1 MVHSHLQYLK
11 QSSASAGVQ
20 LPRCKVTFQSELRLR
35 NAFSFWLYLFCC
47 SSCTFVCCKWK
58 WSEIKSMVITTSSH
72 LKCNYTVTLSGRW
85 LRGRSIRLCSEW
97 NGTDW
102 LIYVCQVKGKE
113 TGQKETTECES
124 GSGVGGGVPDLWMK
138 HGPLMGE
145 GEYWIRQRQME
156 CERQRERNSDIRLLT
171 STLFFPPTNQYREMH
186 VWGCVSVYVCVL
198 VLEGGRFL
206 SVSLPIKI
214 RNTVTLPQ
222 PGLTPL
228 WPSNP
233 CTCLY
238 LILEPVI
245 Q

>member
-1 MVHSHLQYLK
+1 MFHSHLQYLK

-20 LPRCKVTFQSELRLR
+20 LPRWKVTFQSELRLR

-72 LKCNYTVTLSGRW
+72 LECNYTVTLSGRW

-113 TGQKETTECES
+113 TDKKKPQSVRVGQAWGGSPRSMDEAWTPDGGRRVLNQTETNGVWETERKKFRHT
-124 GSGVGGGVPDLWMK
+124 PADLN
-138 HGPLMGE
+138 P
-145 GEYWIRQRQME
+145 
-156 CERQRERNSDIRLLT
+156 
-171 STLFFPPTNQYREMH
+171 FFPPTNQYREMH